1 MSLIKTEAIV
11 LKHMDYLEA
20 DRILVMFSKELG
32 KIHAIAKGSRRPKS
46 RFLMASEIFVLADY
60 MLYEGKNLYTVTQ
73 SEVKCTFFELR
84 QNMNNLAYAAY
95 ATNLCDAVIQ
105 DAEPNIR
112 AYYLLLKTLQFLSE
126 PNTDA
131 SALALIFAIKL
142 MDFIGYRPLLDQCCN
157 CGKGDIDGSILYF
170 SPISGGALCKGCA
183 ASSDDVTA
191 VNQGFINTVSHILS
205 MRIND
210 MNRLKM
216 SDVLKKQLWDVFNQY
231 ILSRIDKHIVP
242 MKL

>member
-20 DRILVMFSKELG
+20 DRILVLFSKELG

-46 RFLMASEIFVLADY
+46 RFLMASEIFVSADY

-73 SEVKCTFFELR
+73 SEIKCTFFELR

-95 ATNLCDAVIQ
+95 AANLCDAVIQ
-105 DAEPNIR
+105 DEEPNIR

-126 PNTDA
+126 PDIDA
-131 SALALIFAIKL
+131 SAITLIFAIKL

-157 CGKGDIDGSILYF
+157 CGKNDIDGPILYF
-170 SPISGGALCKGCA
+170 SPISGGVLCEDCA

-205 MRIND
+205 MRISD
-210 MNRLKM
+210 MYRLKM
-216 SDVLKKQLWDVFNQY
+216 SGALKKQLWDVFNRY
-231 ILSRIDKHIVP
+231 TLSRIDKHIVP

>member
-1 MSLIKTEAIV
+1 
-11 LKHMDYLEA
+11 
-20 DRILVMFSKELG
+20 
-32 KIHAIAKGSRRPKS
+32 
-46 RFLMASEIFVLADY
+46 
-60 MLYEGKNLYTVTQ
+60 
-73 SEVKCTFFELR
+73 
-84 QNMNNLAYAAY
+84 MNNLAYAAY

-126 PNTDA
+126 LNTDA

-170 SPISGGALCKGCA
+170 SPISGGVLCKGCA